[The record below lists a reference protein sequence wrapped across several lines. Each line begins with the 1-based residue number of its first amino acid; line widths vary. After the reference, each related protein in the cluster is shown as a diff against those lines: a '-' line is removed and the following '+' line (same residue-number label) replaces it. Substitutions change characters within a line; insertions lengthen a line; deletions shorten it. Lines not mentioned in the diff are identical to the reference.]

1 MRLLVTG
8 GNGQV
13 GWELRRS
20 LAAVGDVIALDRK
33 ACDLSRP
40 HDLPGLI
47 GKIEPD
53 VIVNAAAY
61 TSVDQA
67 EEEEELATLVNGAAV
82 GVLATAA
89 RKRGAL
95 LIHYS
100 TDYVFD
106 GTKDF
111 CLHGG

>member
-47 GKIEPD
+47 GKVEPD

-67 EEEEELATLVNGAAV
+67 EEEEELATLVNGDRGRRV
-82 GVLATAA
+82 GHSGAEA
-89 RKRGAL
+89 RRSPYPLFHGL
-95 LIHYS
+95 RVRWGQRFS
-100 TDYVFD
+100 
-106 GTKDF
+106 
-111 CLHGG
+111 LHGG